1 MPATFLSFDEGG
13 YWHTFRF
20 AAVVEGG
27 AGAGYLLTS
36 LFLNLI
42 IILPSAGGDTSLLL
56 TTTSPEGLGVRGEG
70 VHREGAARQPPAG
83 VGSISLSLC
92 L

>member
-27 AGAGYLLTS
+27 AGAGYLLLS
-36 LFLNLI
+36 VFESDYN
-42 IILPSAGGDTSLLL
+42 
-56 TTTSPEGLGVRGEG
+56 
-70 VHREGAARQPPAG
+70 PAERWW
-83 VGSISLSLC
+83 
-92 L
+92 